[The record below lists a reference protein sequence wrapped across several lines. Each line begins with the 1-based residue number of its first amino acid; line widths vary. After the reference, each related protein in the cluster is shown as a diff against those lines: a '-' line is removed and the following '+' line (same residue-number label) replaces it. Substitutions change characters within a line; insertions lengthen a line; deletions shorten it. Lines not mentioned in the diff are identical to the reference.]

1 MRTHYLIGIV
11 VLALLF
17 SSCKDKKEDELETE
31 SFATLLIRTEADL
44 IAPSLSDF
52 ENAAEQL
59 ANAVS
64 IFDVSTTAQHL
75 VQVQETFIEA
85 YVAWQKVSQFRYG
98 PAIEFDIMGKMNTF
112 PTDYIQIENAI
123 QNGLTS
129 GLPNAVKGLPAMDYL
144 LFHQTNDEILAQ
156 FSDQNR
162 KVYLMARAN
171 EVSTLATQYK
181 TAWTNGYKAT
191 FISADGPS
199 VTGGLSLLANGLIED
214 YEQLKRDKVA
224 LPLGLLTLGIELP
237 DKVEGYYS
245 QQSMTLILSQLDGVQ
260 NLFNNGDS
268 YGIDD
273 LLDARDAWH
282 SPSNMLLSERINQQ
296 VNEARL
302 ALTLIT
308 SPLSEAIVTDPEI
321 VENAYNELQ
330 QVVVLLKT
338 DMISALGVSVT
349 STDNDGD

>member
-1 MRTHYLIGIV
+1 MRTNHLIGIAII
-11 VLALLF
+11 ALLF
-17 SSCKDKKEDELETE
+17 SSCKDKKEDETQTE

-44 IAPSLSDF
+44 IAPALSDF
-52 ENAAEQL
+52 ESAAAQF
-59 ANAVS
+59 ADAAA
-64 IFDVSTTAQHL
+64 IFDVSTTAQNL
-75 VQVQETFIEA
+75 TQVQEAFIDA

-98 PAIEFDIMGKMNTF
+98 PATEFDILGKMNTF

-123 QNGLTS
+123 QSGLTS
-129 GLPNAVKGLPAMDYL
+129 GLPNATKGLPAIDYL
-144 LFHQTNDEILAQ
+144 LFHQPNDEILAQ
-156 FSDQNR
+156 LFDQSR
-162 KVYLMARAN
+162 KNYLLARIT

-181 TAWTNGYKAT
+181 TAWANGYKST
-191 FISADGPS
+191 FVNADGPS

-214 YEQLKRDKVA
+214 YEQLKREKVA

-237 DKVEGYYS
+237 EKVEGYYS
-245 QQSMTLILSQLDGVQ
+245 QQSMTLILAQLDGVQ

-268 YGIDD
+268 YGLDD

-296 VNEARL
+296 LDEARVAL
-302 ALTLIT
+302 AFII
-308 SPLSEAIVTDPEI
+308 SPLSEAIGTDPEI